1 MTNHLLCVLLGV
13 FAGTLIG
20 FCLPAV
26 IYLLDDRKMR
36 GRDGRR

>member
-1 MTNHLLCVLLGV
+1 MTDHLLCVLLGV

-26 IYLLDDRKMR
+26 IYLIDERVMR
-36 GRDGRR
+36 RHDERR